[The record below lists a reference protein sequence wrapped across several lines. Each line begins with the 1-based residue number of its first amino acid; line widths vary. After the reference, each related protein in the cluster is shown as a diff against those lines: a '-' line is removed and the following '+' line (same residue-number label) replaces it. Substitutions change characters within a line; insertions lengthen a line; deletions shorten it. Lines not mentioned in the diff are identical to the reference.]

1 MKYSI
6 LFGLAFIWCIFG
18 CGCKSSHS
26 NSKNYQNLEHYYL
39 GQYVESVIDQVN
51 YTKNND
57 RSGAKQKRVEANK
70 HWKAYLQYRNHDQLA
85 DGLWYSE

>member
-18 CGCKSSHS
+18 CGCKSSHL
-26 NSKNYQNLEHYYL
+26 NSKNQQNLEHYYL
-39 GQYVESVIDQVN
+39 GQYVDSVIDQVN

-57 RSGAKQKRVEANK
+57 RSGAKQKRMEAHK
-70 HWKAYLQYRNHDQLA
+70 HWKAYLQYRNHGQLA